1 MAVLILGLLL
11 LTAGAI
17 VGGVFYF
24 KPDKLTAKK
33 WEKYEHK
40 PTNDD

>member
-1 MAVLILGLLL
+1 MIIWILWILL
-11 LTAGAI
+11 LTSGVI
-17 VGGVFYF
+17 VGGIFYC